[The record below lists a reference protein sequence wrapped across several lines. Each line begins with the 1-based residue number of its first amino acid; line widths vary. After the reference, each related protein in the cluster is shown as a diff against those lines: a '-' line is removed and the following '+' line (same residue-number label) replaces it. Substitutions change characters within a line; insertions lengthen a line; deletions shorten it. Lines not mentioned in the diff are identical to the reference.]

1 MQGITDRGR
10 TMGISAYVINVISAV
25 IAVEYIDYGFQKKY
39 AGYRRW
45 GAFAAGCAVYFLTVT
60 VLNRLTDFEGVFGFF
75 YGVVLIAYG
84 MRALKGRMRDF
95 LVAGLL
101 WVLILILGTY
111 GVYSIMGIL
120 TENSLGEMLQAQG
133 DGRIYASLVA
143 MVVKFSMGKIAAMFF
158 RRRDGVYEKENGI
171 VAGAFVFMTLLA
183 MGLFWL
189 EVGNLDR
196 SARYILTIGILLD
209 EVGIIV
215 FLVQLYQHLGRYQ
228 KEKIEAQYQ
237 QERERERLEGFMDVY
252 RVGREINHWRHDM
265 QGELDV
271 LYRMQKSGKYAEV
284 EAHMETLCS
293 GLRDYP
299 ELPQPTGNEG
309 LDAALIKL
317 IPKCRERG
325 IHFCYVIIGRTEGID
340 SISLGNIL
348 DNLLSNGMEACQDL
362 SGSKELELVIRGRM
376 DGLEIYLENSI
387 EGSIL
392 EKNPLFVSH
401 KQEKE
406 RHGFGMES
414 IFRIVEKHEG
424 TYEYWEEAGEAGNK
438 FCQRI
443 YLNYGFSGVIA
454 GGKHPQP

>member
-1 MQGITDRGR
+1 
-10 TMGISAYVINVISAV
+10 MGFGVYVINIISAV
-25 IAVEYIDYGFQKKY
+25 RAVEYIDYGFQKKY
-39 AGYRRW
+39 DGFRRW

-75 YGVVLIAYG
+75 YGAVLIAYG
-84 MRALKGRMRDF
+84 LWALRGGMRDF
-95 LVAGLL
+95 LVA
-101 WVLILILGTY
+101 
-111 GVYSIMGIL
+111 
-120 TENSLGEMLQAQG
+120 AQG
-133 DGRIYASLVA
+133 DRHIYASVVA
-143 MVVKFSMGKIAAMFF
+143 LVVKFSMGKIAAVFF
-158 RRRDGVYEKENGI
+158 RKREGVYEKENGI
-171 VAGAFVFMTLLA
+171 VAGVFVFMTLLA

-189 EVGNLDR
+189 EAGNLDR

-237 QERERERLEGFMDVY
+237 RERERERLEGFMDVY
-252 RVGREINHWRHDM
+252 RVGREINYWRHDM

-271 LYRMQKSGKYAEV
+271 LYRMQKNGKYAEV
-284 EAHMETLCS
+284 ETYMETLCS

-309 LDAALIKL
+309 LDAALIKM

-325 IHFCYVIIGRTEGID
+325 IHFCHVIIGKPDQIG
-340 SISLGNIL
+340 SIALGNIL
-348 DNLLSNGMEACQDL
+348 DNLLSNGVEACQNL
-362 SGSKELELVIRGRM
+362 SGAREMELIIYTRM

-387 EGSIL
+387 GESVL
-392 EKNPLFVSH
+392 ENNPQLTSC

-406 RHGFGMES
+406 QHGFGMES

-443 YLNYGFSGVIA
+443 YLNYIR
-454 GGKHPQP
+454 Q

>member
-1 MQGITDRGR
+1 
-10 TMGISAYVINVISAV
+10 MGAGAYVINAISAV

-39 AGYRRW
+39 YGFKRW
-45 GAFAAGCAVYFLTVT
+45 GAFAAGCTVYFLTIV
-60 VLNRLTDFEGVFGFF
+60 VLNTLTDFEGVFGFL
-75 YGVVLIAYG
+75 YGAVLIAYG
-84 MRALKGRMRDF
+84 TWALRGRLRDF
-95 LVAGLL
+95 LIAGIL
-101 WVLILILGTY
+101 WVLVMMLGTY
-111 GVYSIMGIL
+111 GIYNIMGIL
-120 TENSLGEMLQAQG
+120 TGNSLGEVLQVRG
-133 DGRIYASLVA
+133 ERHIYASVVA
-143 MVVKFSMGKIAAMFF
+143 LVVKFSMGKMAAVFF
-158 RRRDGVYEKENGI
+158 RRRDGVNGKENGI

-189 EVGNLDR
+189 EAGNLDR
-196 SARYILTIGILLD
+196 SARYVLTIGILLD

-271 LYRMQKSGKYAEV
+271 LYRMQKNEKYTEV
-284 EAHMETLCS
+284 EMYMEKLCS

-309 LDAALIKL
+309 LDAALIKM

-325 IHFCYVIIGRTEGID
+325 IHFCHVIIGKPERIG
-340 SISLGNIL
+340 SIALGNIL
-348 DNLLSNGMEACQDL
+348 DNLLCNGMEACQNL
-362 SGSKELELVIRGRM
+362 NGEREMELIVYTRL

-387 EGSIL
+387 GESVL
-392 EKNPLFVSH
+392 ANNPQFTSC

-406 RHGFGMES
+406 QHGFGMKS
-414 IFRIVEKHEG
+414 IFRIVEEHKG
-424 TYEYWEEAGEAGNK
+424 TYEYWEETEKAGSK
-438 FCQRI
+438 FCQHI
-443 YLNYGFSGVIA
+443 YLNYI
-454 GGKHPQP
+454 QQ

>member
-1 MQGITDRGR
+1 
-10 TMGISAYVINVISAV
+10 MGFSVYVINIISAF

-39 AGYRRW
+39 NGLRRW
-45 GAFAAGCAVYFLTVT
+45 CAFAAGCAVYFLTVT

-75 YGVVLIAYG
+75 YGAVLIAYG
-84 MRALKGRMRDF
+84 MWALRGRMRDF

-101 WVLILILGTY
+101 WVLILMLGTY

-120 TENSLGEMLQAQG
+120 TGNSLGEMLQAQG
-133 DGRIYASLVA
+133 DRRIYASIVA
-143 MVVKFSMGKIAAMFF
+143 LVVKFSMGKIAAVFF
-158 RRRDGVYEKENGI
+158 RRRDGIYEKENGI

-189 EVGNLDR
+189 EAGNLDR
-196 SARYILTIGILLD
+196 SARYMLTIGILLD

-215 FLVQLYQHLGRYQ
+215 FLVQLYQRLGRYQ

-271 LYRMQKSGKYAEV
+271 LYYMQKNGKYAEV
-284 EAHMETLCS
+284 ETYMETLCS

-309 LDAALIKL
+309 LDAALIKM

-376 DGLEIYLENSI
+376 AGLEIYLENSI

-401 KQEKE
+401 KHEKE

>member
-1 MQGITDRGR
+1 
-10 TMGISAYVINVISAV
+10 MGFSVYVINIISAV
-25 IAVEYIDYGFQKKY
+25 RAGEYIDYGFQKKY
-39 AGYRRW
+39 DGFRRW

-75 YGVVLIAYG
+75 YGAVLIAYG
-84 MRALKGRMRDF
+84 LWALRGGMRDF

-120 TENSLGEMLQAQG
+120 TGNSLREMLQAQG
-133 DGRIYASLVA
+133 DRHIYASVVA
-143 MVVKFSMGKIAAMFF
+143 LVVKFSMGKIAAVLF
-158 RRRDGVYEKENGI
+158 RKREGVYEKENGI
-171 VAGAFVFMTLLA
+171 VARVFVFMTLLA

-189 EVGNLDR
+189 EAGNLDR

-237 QERERERLEGFMDVY
+237 RERERERLEGFMDVY

-271 LYRMQKSGKYAEV
+271 LYRMQKNGKYAEV
-284 EAHMETLCS
+284 ETYMETYMETLCS

-309 LDAALIKL
+309 LDAALIKM

-325 IHFCYVIIGRTEGID
+325 IHFCHVIIGKPDQIG
-340 SISLGNIL
+340 SIALGNIL
-348 DNLLSNGMEACQDL
+348 DNLLSNGVEACQNL
-362 SGSKELELVIRGRM
+362 SGAREMELIIYTRM

-387 EGSIL
+387 GESVL
-392 EKNPLFVSH
+392 ENNPQLTSC

-406 RHGFGMES
+406 QHGFGMES

-443 YLNYGFSGVIA
+443 YLNYIR
-454 GGKHPQP
+454 Q

>member
-1 MQGITDRGR
+1 MEL
-10 TMGISAYVINVISAV
+10 SVYVINIISAV
-25 IAVEYIDYGFQKKY
+25 IAVDYIDYGFQKKY
-39 AGYRRW
+39 DGLRRG

-75 YGVVLIAYG
+75 YGAVLIAYG
-84 MRALKGRMRDF
+84 IWALRGRMRDF

-120 TENSLGEMLQAQG
+120 TGNSLWEMLQAQG
-133 DGRIYASLVA
+133 DRHIYASVVA
-143 MVVKFSMGKIAAMFF
+143 LVVKFSMGKIAAVFF
-158 RRRDGVYEKENGI
+158 RRRDGIYEKENGI

-189 EVGNLDR
+189 ETGNLDR
-196 SARYILTIGILLD
+196 SARYMLTNGILLD
-209 EVGIIV
+209 EVGIII

-271 LYRMQKSGKYAEV
+271 LYRMLRNGKHAEV
-284 EAHMETLCS
+284 ENYMEKLCS
-293 GLRDYP
+293 GLREYP

-309 LDAALIKL
+309 LDAALIKM
-317 IPKCRERG
+317 IPKCRESG
-325 IHFCYVIIGRTEGID
+325 IHFCHVIIGKLGWID
-340 SISLGNIL
+340 SIALGNIL
-348 DNLLSNGMEACQDL
+348 DNLLCNGMEACQEL
-362 SGSKELELVIRGRM
+362 SGSREMELTICSQKY
-376 DGLEIYLENSI
+376 GLEIYLENSI
-387 EGSIL
+387 GESVL
-392 EKNPLFVSH
+392 ENNPRFTSR
-401 KQEKE
+401 KKEKE

-414 IFRIVEKHEG
+414 IYRIVEEYKG
-424 TYEYWEEAGEAGNK
+424 TYEFWEESK
-438 FCQRI
+438 DTDYRFCQRI
-443 YLNYGFSGVIA
+443 CLNDI
-454 GGKHPQP
+454 QQ